1 MQLMDDL
8 SSEVGYSYTK
18 IDYDLPNATRPT
30 IGYDSV
36 NRQLFTKLNYQLSEQ
51 HSIFATLRAEN
62 SSTYNT
68 DNYTAVDLTWNWK
81 INNNWATAV
90 SGKNLFAGS
99 HIEYANTRETFTV
112 PNYIDECVTFS
123 VSATF

>member
-1 MQLMDDL
+1 VSQAFAALQTTSLDYDFVSVGETTTTGGDLLFSMQLMDDL

-51 HSIFATLRAEN
+51 HSILP
-62 SSTYNT
+62 
-68 DNYTAVDLTWNWK
+68 
-81 INNNWATAV
+81 
-90 SGKNLFAGS
+90 
-99 HIEYANTRETFTV
+99 H
-112 PNYIDECVTFS
+112 
-123 VSATF
+123 

>member
-1 MQLMDDL
+1 MDDL

-36 NRQLFTKLNYQLSEQ
+36 NRQLFTKLNYQSSEQ
-51 HSIFATLRAEN
+51 PSILATTRAAN
-62 SSTYNT
+62 SRTYNT
-68 DNYTAVDLTWNWK
+68 HHHPAVDLTWNWK

-90 SGKNLFAGS
+90 SGKNLFAG
-99 HIEYANTRETFTV
+99 
-112 PNYIDECVTFS
+112 
-123 VSATF
+123 